1 MSSQRILRVNE
12 LLKREIADLL
22 ERVDFRLENCLV
34 SVSEVDVSPD
44 LRNAKVHI
52 SIFGGDDST
61 KTQVMKFLR
70 KNRTDLQKK
79 IAKDITLKYTPVLTF
94 INDSRMEKGD
104 RVLAILE
111 KMEQTDVSDLN
122 PDK

>member
-1 MSSQRILRVNE
+1 MLSQRILRVNE

-22 ERVDFRLENCLV
+22 ERVDFNLKNCLI

-44 LRNAKVHI
+44 LRTAKVHI
-52 SIFGGDDST
+52 SVLGGDD
-61 KTQVMKFLR
+61 KMKNMVMKYLR
-70 KNRTDLQKK
+70 TNRGALQKK

-111 KMEQTDVSDLN
+111 EMEDGAE
-122 PDK
+122 KE